1 MDDIKALENRI
12 SVLEN
17 LVANYIKSQT
27 DRRQYDGYE
36 MDGVHKTEGEHS
48 EAIEINTSDMTDVR
62 TALEEVYEMILGE

>member
-1 MDDIKALENRI
+1 MDDIKALEKRI

-27 DRRQYDGYE
+27 DRRQYDIYE
-36 MDGVHKTEGEHS
+36 MDGVHKTEGEYG
-48 EAIEINTSDMTDVR
+48 EAIEVNTSDMTDVR

>member
-1 MDDIKALENRI
+1 MDDIKALEKRI

-36 MDGVHKTEGEHS
+36 MDGVHKTEGEHG
-48 EAIEINTSDMTDVR
+48 EAIETNTSDMTDVR

>member
-1 MDDIKALENRI
+1 MDDIKALEKRI

-36 MDGVHKTEGEHS
+36 MDGVHKIEGEHG
-48 EAIEINTSDMTDVR
+48 EAIETNTLDMTDVR
-62 TALEEVYEMILGE
+62 TALEEVYEIMLGE

>member
-1 MDDIKALENRI
+1 MDDIKALEKRI

-36 MDGVHKTEGEHS
+36 MDGVHKTAGEHG
-48 EAIEINTSDMTDVR
+48 EAIETNTSDMTDVR

>member
-1 MDDIKALENRI
+1 MDDIKALEKRI

-36 MDGVHKTEGEHS
+36 MDGVRKIEGEHS
-48 EAIEINTSDMTDVR
+48 EAIEINSSDMTDVR